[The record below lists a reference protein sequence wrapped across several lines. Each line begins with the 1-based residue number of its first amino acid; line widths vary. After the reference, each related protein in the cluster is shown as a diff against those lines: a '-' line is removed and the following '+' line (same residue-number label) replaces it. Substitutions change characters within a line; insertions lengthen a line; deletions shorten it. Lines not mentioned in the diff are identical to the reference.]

1 MFRQAEDGIKMHTV
15 LDHAEH
21 IPAFATITDAKTHES
36 HTTKALE
43 LPKSSIVVFDEGFI
57 DYTWLL
63 ELG

>member
-1 MFRQAEDGIKMHTV
+1 MHTV
-15 LDHAEH
+15 LVHDGYL
-21 IPAFATITDAKTHES
+21 PASVTITDAKTHES